1 MKNVILG
8 TAGHIDHGKTTLI
21 KALTGRETDNLKEE
35 KQRGISINLGF
46 TYFDLP
52 SKKRV
57 GIVDVP
63 GHEKFIKNMLAG
75 ACGID
80 IVLLVIA
87 ADEGVMPQTIEHLD
101 ILNYLDVKKGIIVL
115 TKCDLVDEEFIEL
128 VKDDVREKT
137 KGLFIE
143 GAPIVEVDSVSR
155 RGLDELVQ
163 KIDEISED
171 IEEKKTD
178 APSRMSIDRVFSLKG
193 FGTIVTGTL
202 IEGKISVDDEMTIYP
217 SEKKVK
223 VRNLQVH
230 GCDVKTA
237 YAGQRTAINLS
248 NIKVSEI
255 QRGDVIAQTGSVE
268 ESMMIDVNISLV
280 EHCKKSLKHWD
291 RIRIFHGTKQ
301 ILCRIVPLNEDEIQY
316 GESGYA
322 QLRLEEKIVA
332 KKGDRFIIRSYSPMD
347 TIGGG
352 VIIDTA
358 PKKHKIYDESVIEAL
373 KIKEK
378 GELKDILE
386 EYLKLNL
393 SNYITLKE
401 LVSYTGEKEEYVK
414 EGLNALID
422 ENKVF
427 CVNKYYLHISH
438 YQKLKERVI
447 DILTKYHKQYRL
459 RNGIL
464 KEELRSKVDNSL
476 KVKDMDVILNK
487 MAEEKDIKVQDN
499 LVSNYDFEVKFNQKQ
514 LSIKKEIEDK
524 SRKNGLNSLMTKDDI
539 CNKNKFYEEVLEAL
553 TGETIQ
559 KLDDAYYIDKKVY
572 ENVKKDL
579 LEYLNKNKE
588 ITVAQF
594 RDITKS
600 NRKISIVMLEHFDR
614 NRITK
619 RVEDKRILY

>member
-128 VKDDVREKT
+128 VKDDIREKT
-137 KGLFIE
+137 KRLFIE

-230 GCDVKTA
+230 GCDVKTV

-438 YQKLKERVI
+438 YQKLKEKVI
-447 DILTKYHKQYRL
+447 EILTKYHKQYRL

-487 MAEEKDIKVQDN
+487 MVEEKDIKVQDN

>member
-128 VKDDVREKT
+128 VKDDIREKT

-155 RGLDELVQ
+155 RGLDKLVQ

-427 CVNKYYLHISH
+427 CINKYYLHISH

-487 MAEEKDIKVQDN
+487 MVEEKDIKVQDN
-499 LVSNYDFEVKFNQKQ
+499 LVSNYDFEVEFNQKQ

>member
-80 IVLLVIA
+80 IVLLVVA
-87 ADEGVMPQTIEHLD
+87 ADEGVMPQTVEHLD
-101 ILNYLDVKKGIIVL
+101 ILNYLGVKKGIIVL
-115 TKCDLVDEEFIEL
+115 TKCDLVDEDFISL
-128 VKDDVREKT
+128 VKDEVKEKT

-143 GAPIVEVDSVSR
+143 NAPIVEVDSVSG
-155 RGLDELVQ
+155 RGLEELVK

-171 IEEKKTD
+171 IEEKKID
-178 APSRMSIDRVFSLKG
+178 APARMSIDRVFSLKG

-202 IEGKISVDDEMTIYP
+202 IEGKISIDDEMTIYP

-255 QRGDVIAQTGSVE
+255 QRGDVIAETGSVE

-291 RIRIFHGTKQ
+291 RIRVFHGTKQ
-301 ILCRIVPLNEDEIQY
+301 ILCRIVPLNEDEIPY

-332 KKGDRFIIRSYSPMD
+332 KKVDRFIIRSYSPMD

-352 VIIDTA
+352 IIIDTA
-358 PKKHKIYDESVIEAL
+358 PKKHKIYDESVIETL

-378 GELKDILE
+378 GELKDIIE

-393 SNYITLKE
+393 SNYITLKD
-401 LVSYTGEKEEYVK
+401 LISYTGDKEEYVK
-414 EGLNALID
+414 EGLDVLIK
-422 ENKVF
+422 ENKVIP
-427 CVNKYYLHISH
+427 VNKYYLHISH
-438 YQKLKERVI
+438 YNKLKDKTM
-447 DILTKYHKQYRL
+447 DILNKYHKQYRL
-459 RNGIL
+459 RKGIL
-464 KEELRSKVDNSL
+464 KEELRSRVDSKL
-476 KVKDMDVILNK
+476 KVKDMDIILNK
-487 MAEEKDIKVQDN
+487 MAEDKQIKVRDN
-499 LVSNYDFEVKFNQKQ
+499 LVSNYESEVVFNQKQ
-514 LSIKKEIEDK
+514 LSIKKEIENIT
-524 SRKNGLNSLMTKDDI
+524 RKNKLSCLVTKDEI

-553 TGETIQ
+553 IGDTIQ
-559 KLDDAYYIDKKVY
+559 KLDDTYYVDKDIY
-572 ENVKKDL
+572 ENMKNEL
-579 LEYLNKNKE
+579 INYLKQNNQ

-594 RDITKS
+594 RDITNS
-600 NRKISIVMLEHFDR
+600 NRKTSIAILEHFDR

-619 RVEDKRILY
+619 RIDDKRVLY

>member
-137 KGLFIE
+137 RGLFIE

-572 ENVKKDL
+572 ENVKKYL

>member
-378 GELKDILE
+378 GELKEILE

-487 MAEEKDIKVQDN
+487 MVEEKDIKVQDN

>member
-80 IVLLVIA
+80 IVLLVVA
-87 ADEGVMPQTIEHLD
+87 ADEGVMPQTVEHLD
-101 ILNYLDVKKGIIVL
+101 ILNYLGVKKGIIVL
-115 TKCDLVDEEFIEL
+115 TKCDLVDEDFISL
-128 VKDDVREKT
+128 VKDEVKEKT

-143 GAPIVEVDSVSR
+143 NAPIVEVDSVSG
-155 RGLDELVQ
+155 RGLEELVK

-171 IEEKKTD
+171 IEEKKID
-178 APSRMSIDRVFSLKG
+178 APARMSIDRVFSLKG
-193 FGTIVTGTL
+193 FGTNVKGNL
-202 IEGKISVDDEMTIYP
+202 IEGKISIDDEMTIYP

-255 QRGDVIAQTGSVE
+255 QRGDVIAETGSVE

-291 RIRIFHGTKQ
+291 RIRVFHGTKQ
-301 ILCRIVPLNEDEIQY
+301 ILCRIVPLNEDEIPY

-352 VIIDTA
+352 IIIDTA
-358 PKKHKIYDESVIEAL
+358 PKKHKIYDESVIETL

-378 GELKDILE
+378 GELKDIIE

-393 SNYITLKE
+393 SNYITLKD
-401 LVSYTGEKEEYVK
+401 LISYTGDKEEYVK
-414 EGLNALID
+414 EGLDVLIK
-422 ENKVF
+422 ENKVIP
-427 CVNKYYLHISH
+427 VNKYYLHISH
-438 YQKLKERVI
+438 YNKLKDKTM
-447 DILTKYHKQYRL
+447 DILNKYHKQYRL
-459 RNGIL
+459 RKGIL
-464 KEELRSKVDNSL
+464 KEELRSRVNSKL
-476 KVKDMDVILNK
+476 KVKDMDIILNK
-487 MAEEKDIKVQDN
+487 MAEDKQIKVRDN
-499 LVSNYDFEVKFNQKQ
+499 LVSNYEFEVVFNQKQ
-514 LSIKKEIEDK
+514 LSIKKEIENIT
-524 SRKNGLNSLMTKDDI
+524 RKNKLSCLVTKDEI

-553 TGETIQ
+553 IGDTIQ
-559 KLDDAYYIDKKVY
+559 KLDDTYYVDKDIY
-572 ENVKKDL
+572 ENMKNEL
-579 LEYLNKNKE
+579 INYLKQNNQ

-594 RDITKS
+594 RDITNS
-600 NRKISIVMLEHFDR
+600 NRKTSIAILEHFDR

-619 RVEDKRILY
+619 RIDDKRVLY

>member
-80 IVLLVIA
+80 IVLLVVA
-87 ADEGVMPQTIEHLD
+87 ADEGVMPQTVEHLD
-101 ILNYLDVKKGIIVL
+101 ILNYLGVKKGIIVL
-115 TKCDLVDEEFIEL
+115 TKCDLVDEDFISL
-128 VKDDVREKT
+128 VKDEVKEKT

-143 GAPIVEVDSVSR
+143 NAPIVEVDSVSG
-155 RGLDELVQ
+155 RGLEELVK

-171 IEEKKTD
+171 IEEKKID
-178 APSRMSIDRVFSLKG
+178 APARMSIDRVFSLKG

-202 IEGKISVDDEMTIYP
+202 IEGKISIDDEMTIYP

-255 QRGDVIAQTGSVE
+255 QRGDVIAETGSVE

-291 RIRIFHGTKQ
+291 RIRVFHGTKQ
-301 ILCRIVPLNEDEIQY
+301 ILCRIVPLNEDEIPY

-352 VIIDTA
+352 IIIDTA
-358 PKKHKIYDESVIEAL
+358 PKKHKIYDESVIETL

-378 GELKDILE
+378 GELKDIIE

-393 SNYITLKE
+393 SNYITLKD
-401 LVSYTGEKEEYVK
+401 LISYTGDKEEYVK
-414 EGLNALID
+414 EGLDVLIK
-422 ENKVF
+422 ENKVIP
-427 CVNKYYLHISH
+427 VNKYYLHISH
-438 YQKLKERVI
+438 YNKLKDKTM
-447 DILTKYHKQYRL
+447 DILNKYHKQYRL
-459 RNGIL
+459 RKGIL
-464 KEELRSKVDNSL
+464 KEELRSRVDSKL
-476 KVKDMDVILNK
+476 KVKDMDIILNK
-487 MAEEKDIKVQDN
+487 MAEDKQIKVRDN
-499 LVSNYDFEVKFNQKQ
+499 LVSNYEFEVVFNQKQ
-514 LSIKKEIEDK
+514 LYIKKEIENIT
-524 SRKNGLNSLMTKDDI
+524 RKNKLSCLVTKDEI

-553 TGETIQ
+553 IGDTIQ
-559 KLDDAYYIDKKVY
+559 KLDDTYYVDKDIY
-572 ENVKKDL
+572 ENMKNEL
-579 LEYLNKNKE
+579 INYLKQNNQ

-594 RDITKS
+594 RDITNS
-600 NRKISIVMLEHFDR
+600 NRKTSIAILEHFDR

-619 RVEDKRILY
+619 RIDDKRVLY

>member
-202 IEGKISVDDEMTIYP
+202 IEGKISVDDEVTIYP

-438 YQKLKERVI
+438 YQKLKEKVI
-447 DILTKYHKQYRL
+447 EILTKYHKQYRL

-487 MAEEKDIKVQDN
+487 MVEEKDIKVQDN
-499 LVSNYDFEVKFNQKQ
+499 LVSNYDFEVEFNQKQ

>member
-101 ILNYLDVKKGIIVL
+101 ILNYLDVKRGIIVL

-128 VKDDVREKT
+128 VKDDIREKT

-155 RGLDELVQ
+155 RGLDKLVQ

-401 LVSYTGEKEEYVK
+401 LVSYIGEKEEYVK

-487 MAEEKDIKVQDN
+487 MVEEKDIKVQDN

-514 LSIKKEIEDK
+514 LSIKKEIEEK

>member
-128 VKDDVREKT
+128 VKDDIREKT

-155 RGLDELVQ
+155 RGLDKLVQ

-487 MAEEKDIKVQDN
+487 MVEEKDIKVQDN

-524 SRKNGLNSLMTKDDI
+524 SIKNGLNSLMTKDDI

>member
-255 QRGDVIAQTGSVE
+255 QRGDVIAQTCSVE

-487 MAEEKDIKVQDN
+487 MVEEKDIKVQDN

>member
-401 LVSYTGEKEEYVK
+401 LVSYTGEKEGYVK

-487 MAEEKDIKVQDN
+487 MVEEKDIKVQDN

>member
-291 RIRIFHGTKQ
+291 RIRVFHGTKQ

-438 YQKLKERVI
+438 YQKLKEKVI
-447 DILTKYHKQYRL
+447 EILTKYHKQYRL

-524 SRKNGLNSLMTKDDI
+524 SRKNGLNSLMTKDNI

>member
-128 VKDDVREKT
+128 VKDDIREKT

-155 RGLDELVQ
+155 RGLDKLVQ

-358 PKKHKIYDESVIEAL
+358 PRKHKIYDESVIEAL

-438 YQKLKERVI
+438 YQKLKEKVI
-447 DILTKYHKQYRL
+447 EILTKYHKQYRL

-487 MAEEKDIKVQDN
+487 MVEEKDIKVQDN

-553 TGETIQ
+553 TGKTIQ

>member
-155 RGLDELVQ
+155 KGLDELVQ

>member
-80 IVLLVIA
+80 IVLLVVA
-87 ADEGVMPQTIEHLD
+87 ADEGVMPQTVEHLD
-101 ILNYLDVKKGIIVL
+101 ILNYLGVKKGIIVL
-115 TKCDLVDEEFIEL
+115 TKCDLVDEDFISL
-128 VKDDVREKT
+128 VKDEVKEKT

-143 GAPIVEVDSVSR
+143 NAPIVEVDSVSG
-155 RGLDELVQ
+155 RGLEELVK

-171 IEEKKTD
+171 IEEKKID
-178 APSRMSIDRVFSLKG
+178 APARMSIDRVFSLKG

-202 IEGKISVDDEMTIYP
+202 IEGKISIDDEMTIYP

-255 QRGDVIAQTGSVE
+255 QRGDVIAETGSVE

-291 RIRIFHGTKQ
+291 RIRVFHGTKQ
-301 ILCRIVPLNEDEIQY
+301 ILCRIVPLNEDEIPY

-352 VIIDTA
+352 IIIDTA
-358 PKKHKIYDESVIEAL
+358 PKKHKIYDESVIETL

-378 GELKDILE
+378 GELKDIIE

-393 SNYITLKE
+393 SNYITLKD
-401 LVSYTGEKEEYVK
+401 LISYTGDKEEYVK
-414 EGLNALID
+414 EGLDVLIK
-422 ENKVF
+422 ENKVIP
-427 CVNKYYLHISH
+427 VNKYYLHISH
-438 YQKLKERVI
+438 YNKLKDKTM
-447 DILTKYHKQYRL
+447 DILNKYHKQYRL
-459 RNGIL
+459 RKGIL
-464 KEELRSKVDNSL
+464 KEELRSRVDSKL
-476 KVKDMDVILNK
+476 KVKDMDIILNK
-487 MAEEKDIKVQDN
+487 MAEDKQIKVRDN
-499 LVSNYDFEVKFNQKQ
+499 LVSNYEFEVVFNQKQ
-514 LSIKKEIEDK
+514 LSIKKEIENIT
-524 SRKNGLNSLMTKDDI
+524 RKNKLSCLVTKDEI

-553 TGETIQ
+553 IGDTIQ
-559 KLDDAYYIDKKVY
+559 KLDDTYYVDKDMY
-572 ENVKKDL
+572 ENMKNEL
-579 LEYLNKNKE
+579 INYLKQNNQ

-594 RDITKS
+594 RDITNS
-600 NRKISIVMLEHFDR
+600 NRKTSIAILEHFDR

-619 RVEDKRILY
+619 RIDDKRVLY

>member
-101 ILNYLDVKKGIIVL
+101 ILNYLDVKRGIIVL

-291 RIRIFHGTKQ
+291 RIRVFHGTKQ

>member
-128 VKDDVREKT
+128 VKDDIREKT

-143 GAPIVEVDSVSR
+143 GASIVEVDSVSR
-155 RGLDELVQ
+155 RGLDKLVQ

-316 GESGYA
+316 GESGYS

-438 YQKLKERVI
+438 YQKLKEKVI
-447 DILTKYHKQYRL
+447 EILTKYHKQYRL

-487 MAEEKDIKVQDN
+487 MVEEKDIKVQDN

>member
-230 GCDVKTA
+230 GCDLKTA

-487 MAEEKDIKVQDN
+487 MVEEKDIKVQDN

>member
-378 GELKDILE
+378 GERKDILE

-487 MAEEKDIKVQDN
+487 MVEEKDIKVQDN

>member
-128 VKDDVREKT
+128 VKDDIREKT
-137 KGLFIE
+137 KRLFIE

-155 RGLDELVQ
+155 RGLDKLVQ

-401 LVSYTGEKEEYVK
+401 LVSYTGGKEEYVK

-438 YQKLKERVI
+438 YQKLKEKVI
-447 DILTKYHKQYRL
+447 EILTKYHKQYRL

-487 MAEEKDIKVQDN
+487 MVEEKDIKVQDN

>member
-128 VKDDVREKT
+128 VKDDIREKT
-137 KGLFIE
+137 KRLFIE

-155 RGLDELVQ
+155 RGLDKLVQ

-358 PKKHKIYDESVIEAL
+358 PRKHKIYDESVIEAL

-438 YQKLKERVI
+438 YQKLKEKVI
-447 DILTKYHKQYRL
+447 EILTKYHKQYRL

-487 MAEEKDIKVQDN
+487 MVEEKDIKVQDN

>member
-52 SKKRV
+52 SKERV

-80 IVLLVIA
+80 IVLLVVA
-87 ADEGVMPQTIEHLD
+87 ADEGVMPQTVEHLD
-101 ILNYLDVKKGIIVL
+101 ILNYLGVKKGIIVL
-115 TKCDLVDEEFIEL
+115 TKCDLVDEDFISL
-128 VKDDVREKT
+128 VKDEVKEKT

-143 GAPIVEVDSVSR
+143 NAPIVEVDSVSG
-155 RGLDELVQ
+155 RGLEELVK

-171 IEEKKTD
+171 IEEKKID
-178 APSRMSIDRVFSLKG
+178 APARMSIDRVFSLKG

-202 IEGKISVDDEMTIYP
+202 IEGKISIDDEMTIYP

-255 QRGDVIAQTGSVE
+255 QRGDVIAETGSVE

-291 RIRIFHGTKQ
+291 RIRVFHGTKQ
-301 ILCRIVPLNEDEIQY
+301 ILCRIVPLNEDEIPY

-352 VIIDTA
+352 IIIDTA
-358 PKKHKIYDESVIEAL
+358 PKKHKIYDESVIETL

-378 GELKDILE
+378 GELKDIIE

-393 SNYITLKE
+393 SNYITLKD
-401 LVSYTGEKEEYVK
+401 LISYTGDKEEYVK
-414 EGLNALID
+414 EGLDVLIK
-422 ENKVF
+422 ENKVIP
-427 CVNKYYLHISH
+427 VNKYYLHISH
-438 YQKLKERVI
+438 YNKLKDKTM
-447 DILTKYHKQYRL
+447 DILNKYHKQYRL
-459 RNGIL
+459 RKGIL
-464 KEELRSKVDNSL
+464 KEELRSRVDSKL
-476 KVKDMDVILNK
+476 KVKDMDIILNK
-487 MAEEKDIKVQDN
+487 MAEDKQIKVRDN
-499 LVSNYDFEVKFNQKQ
+499 LVSNYEFEVVFNQKQ
-514 LSIKKEIEDK
+514 LSIKKEIENIT
-524 SRKNGLNSLMTKDDI
+524 RKNKLSCLVTKDEI

-553 TGETIQ
+553 IGDTIQ
-559 KLDDAYYIDKKVY
+559 KLDDTYYVDKDIY
-572 ENVKKDL
+572 ENMKNEL
-579 LEYLNKNKE
+579 INYLKQNNQ

-594 RDITKS
+594 RDITNS
-600 NRKISIVMLEHFDR
+600 NRKTSIAILEHFDR

-619 RVEDKRILY
+619 RIDDKRVLY

>member
-128 VKDDVREKT
+128 VKDDIREKT

-155 RGLDELVQ
+155 RGLDKLVQ

-438 YQKLKERVI
+438 YQKLKEKVI
-447 DILTKYHKQYRL
+447 EILTKYHKQYRL

>member
-128 VKDDVREKT
+128 VKDDIREKT

-155 RGLDELVQ
+155 RGLDKLVQ

-291 RIRIFHGTKQ
+291 RIRVFHGTKQ

>member
-128 VKDDVREKT
+128 VKDDIREKT

-155 RGLDELVQ
+155 RGLDKLVQ

-230 GCDVKTA
+230 GCDVKTV

-438 YQKLKERVI
+438 YQKLKEKVI

-487 MAEEKDIKVQDN
+487 MVEEKDIKVQDN

>member
-322 QLRLEEKIVA
+322 QLRLKEKIVA

-487 MAEEKDIKVQDN
+487 MVEEKDIKVQDN

>member
-128 VKDDVREKT
+128 VKDDIREKT

-291 RIRIFHGTKQ
+291 RIRVFHGTKQ

-438 YQKLKERVI
+438 YQKLKEKVI
-447 DILTKYHKQYRL
+447 EILTKYHKQYRL

>member
-230 GCDVKTA
+230 GCDVKTV

-401 LVSYTGEKEEYVK
+401 LVSYTGEKEGYVK

>member
-128 VKDDVREKT
+128 VKDDIREKT

-155 RGLDELVQ
+155 RGLDKLVQ

-230 GCDVKTA
+230 GCDVKTV

>member
-438 YQKLKERVI
+438 YQKLKEKVI
-447 DILTKYHKQYRL
+447 EILTKYHKQYRL

-487 MAEEKDIKVQDN
+487 MVEEKDIKVQDN

-524 SRKNGLNSLMTKDDI
+524 SRKNGLSSLMTKDDI

-619 RVEDKRILY
+619 RIEDKRILY

>member
-80 IVLLVIA
+80 VVLLVIA

>member
-202 IEGKISVDDEMTIYP
+202 IEGKISIDDEMTIYP

-255 QRGDVIAQTGSVE
+255 QRGDVIAETGSVE

-291 RIRIFHGTKQ
+291 RIRVFHGTKQ
-301 ILCRIVPLNEDEIQY
+301 ILCRIVPLNEDEIPY

-352 VIIDTA
+352 IIIDTA
-358 PKKHKIYDESVIEAL
+358 PKKHKIYDESVIETL

-378 GELKDILE
+378 GELKDIIE

-393 SNYITLKE
+393 SNYITLKD
-401 LVSYTGEKEEYVK
+401 LISYTGDKEEYVK
-414 EGLNALID
+414 EGLDVLIK
-422 ENKVF
+422 ENKVIP
-427 CVNKYYLHISH
+427 VNKYYLHISH
-438 YQKLKERVI
+438 YNKLKDKTM
-447 DILTKYHKQYRL
+447 DILNKYHKQYRL
-459 RNGIL
+459 RKGIL
-464 KEELRSKVDNSL
+464 KEELRSRVDSKL
-476 KVKDMDVILNK
+476 KVKDMDIILNK
-487 MAEEKDIKVQDN
+487 MAEDKQIKVRDN
-499 LVSNYDFEVKFNQKQ
+499 LVSNYEFEVVFNQKQ
-514 LSIKKEIEDK
+514 LSIKKEIENIT
-524 SRKNGLNSLMTKDDI
+524 RKNKLSCLVTKDEI

-553 TGETIQ
+553 IGDTIQ
-559 KLDDAYYIDKKVY
+559 KLDDTYYVDKDIY
-572 ENVKKDL
+572 ENMKNEL
-579 LEYLNKNKE
+579 INYLKQNNQ

-594 RDITKS
+594 RDITNS
-600 NRKISIVMLEHFDR
+600 NRKTSIAILEHFDR

-619 RVEDKRILY
+619 RIDDKRVLY

>member
-155 RGLDELVQ
+155 RGLDKLVQ

-401 LVSYTGEKEEYVK
+401 LVSYTGEKEGDVK

>member
-291 RIRIFHGTKQ
+291 RIRVFHGTKQ

-487 MAEEKDIKVQDN
+487 MVEEKDIKVQDN

-572 ENVKKDL
+572 ENVKKGL

>member
-143 GAPIVEVDSVSR
+143 GAPIVEVNSVSR

-464 KEELRSKVDNSL
+464 KEELRSKLDNSL

>member
-35 KQRGISINLGF
+35 KQRGISINLWF

-487 MAEEKDIKVQDN
+487 MVEEKDIKVQDN

-514 LSIKKEIEDK
+514 LSIKKEIEEK

>member
-80 IVLLVIA
+80 IVLLVVA
-87 ADEGVMPQTIEHLD
+87 ADEGVMPQTVEHLD
-101 ILNYLDVKKGIIVL
+101 ILNYLGVKKGIIVL
-115 TKCDLVDEEFIEL
+115 TKCDLVDEDFISL
-128 VKDDVREKT
+128 VKDEVKEKT

-143 GAPIVEVDSVSR
+143 NAPIVEVDSVSG
-155 RGLDELVQ
+155 RGLEELVK

-171 IEEKKTD
+171 IEEKKID
-178 APSRMSIDRVFSLKG
+178 APARMSIDRVFSLKG

-202 IEGKISVDDEMTIYP
+202 IEGKISIDDEMIIYP

-255 QRGDVIAQTGSVE
+255 QRGDVIAETGSVE

-291 RIRIFHGTKQ
+291 RIRVFHGTKQ
-301 ILCRIVPLNEDEIQY
+301 ILCRIVPLNEDEIPY

-352 VIIDTA
+352 IIIDTA
-358 PKKHKIYDESVIEAL
+358 PKKHKIYDESVIETL

-378 GELKDILE
+378 GELKDIIE

-393 SNYITLKE
+393 SNYITLKD
-401 LVSYTGEKEEYVK
+401 LISYTGDKEEYVK
-414 EGLNALID
+414 EGLDVLIK
-422 ENKVF
+422 ENKVIP
-427 CVNKYYLHISH
+427 VNKYYLHISH
-438 YQKLKERVI
+438 YNKLKDKTM
-447 DILTKYHKQYRL
+447 DILNKYHKQYRL
-459 RNGIL
+459 RKGIL
-464 KEELRSKVDNSL
+464 KEELRSRVDSKL
-476 KVKDMDVILNK
+476 KVKDMDIILNK
-487 MAEEKDIKVQDN
+487 MDEDKQIKVRDN
-499 LVSNYDFEVKFNQKQ
+499 LVSNYEFEVVFNQKQ
-514 LSIKKEIEDK
+514 LSIKKEIENIT
-524 SRKNGLNSLMTKDDI
+524 RKNKLSCLVTKDEI

-553 TGETIQ
+553 IGDTIQ
-559 KLDDAYYIDKKVY
+559 KLDDTYYVDKDIY
-572 ENVKKDL
+572 ENMKNEL
-579 LEYLNKNKE
+579 INYLKQNNQ

-594 RDITKS
+594 RDITNS
-600 NRKISIVMLEHFDR
+600 NRKTSIAILEHFDR

-619 RVEDKRILY
+619 RIDDKRVLY

>member
-80 IVLLVIA
+80 IVLLVVA
-87 ADEGVMPQTIEHLD
+87 ADEGVMPQTVEHLD
-101 ILNYLDVKKGIIVL
+101 ILNYLGVKKGIIVL
-115 TKCDLVDEEFIEL
+115 TKCDLVDEDFISL
-128 VKDDVREKT
+128 VKDEVKEKT

-143 GAPIVEVDSVSR
+143 NAPIVEVDSVSG
-155 RGLDELVQ
+155 RGLEELVK

-171 IEEKKTD
+171 IEEKKID
-178 APSRMSIDRVFSLKG
+178 APARMSIDRVFSLRG

-202 IEGKISVDDEMTIYP
+202 IEGKISIDDEMTIYP

-255 QRGDVIAQTGSVE
+255 QRGDVIAETGSVE

-291 RIRIFHGTKQ
+291 RIRVFHGTKQ
-301 ILCRIVPLNEDEIQY
+301 ILCRIVPLNEDEIPY

-352 VIIDTA
+352 IIIDTA
-358 PKKHKIYDESVIEAL
+358 PKKHKIYDESVIETL

-378 GELKDILE
+378 GELKDIIE

-393 SNYITLKE
+393 SNYITLKD
-401 LVSYTGEKEEYVK
+401 LISYTGDKEEYVK
-414 EGLNALID
+414 EGLDVLIK
-422 ENKVF
+422 ENKVIP
-427 CVNKYYLHISH
+427 VNKYYLHISH
-438 YQKLKERVI
+438 YNKLKDKTM
-447 DILTKYHKQYRL
+447 DILNKYHKQYRL
-459 RNGIL
+459 RKGIL
-464 KEELRSKVDNSL
+464 KEELRSRVDSKL
-476 KVKDMDVILNK
+476 KVKDMDIILNK
-487 MAEEKDIKVQDN
+487 MAEDKQIKVRDN
-499 LVSNYDFEVKFNQKQ
+499 LVSNYEFEVVFNQKQ
-514 LSIKKEIEDK
+514 LSIKKEIENIT
-524 SRKNGLNSLMTKDDI
+524 RKNKLSCLVTKDEI

-553 TGETIQ
+553 IGDTIQ
-559 KLDDAYYIDKKVY
+559 KLDDTYYVDRDIY
-572 ENVKKDL
+572 ENMKNEL
-579 LEYLNKNKE
+579 INYLKQNNQ
-588 ITVAQF
+588 ITVSQF
-594 RDITKS
+594 RDITNS
-600 NRKISIVMLEHFDR
+600 NRKTSIAILEHFDR

-619 RVEDKRILY
+619 RIDDKRVLY

>member
-137 KGLFIE
+137 RGLFIE

-155 RGLDELVQ
+155 RGLDKLVQ

-193 FGTIVTGTL
+193 FGTIITGTL

-438 YQKLKERVI
+438 YQKLKEKVI
-447 DILTKYHKQYRL
+447 EILTKYHKQYRL

-464 KEELRSKVDNSL
+464 KEEIRSKVDNSL